1 MDEEIDNDLRDHIR
15 EVFDNFEDPNADEGW
30 LLLREKYPEEKAKR
44 RVIAWWWL
52 GAAAILFL
60 FLGIGLWKYSANNHQ
75 RGNNIV
81 KSPVHREPANPA
93 VQKTQPDTN
102 AQVAAT
108 VTRPANPAV
117 GTASTGSRTFTASNK
132 IQKKTATPVI
142 KTVEVST
149 DTFRTEN
156 YQAKSIDTFKKNTN
170 KAAALLATNISA
182 TSQATK
188 PVQASVT
195 GTQQPVTKPKTDM
208 FANNNTTKPQS
219 MAEKHQT
226 VRLSVFAAT
235 YVNYAKGS
243 TSQANLGAGFSAD
256 FRLNKHISIE
266 TGLTI
271 SPNSLNFNT
280 AVPTTAA
287 QSSLGVLAPA
297 ANGSFPGANLASV
310 YNSASAVTVASI
322 PAFKN
327 YNAGLIGLDIPVNL
341 KYHFNPKKY
350 NLYVLAGLSSGT
362 FINETYTYQYNY
374 PALLSPSLQKVQ
386 DEITRKNFNSFYF
399 AKTVNFGFG
408 FGYPVGKSRL
418 VFEPFIKYPLD
429 GMGSQAIHFGSGGL
443 NLKFN
448 FPTSKP

>member
-15 EVFDNFEDPNADEGW
+15 EVFDNFEDPTADEGW
-30 LLLREKYPEEKAKR
+30 LLLREEYPNEQPRR

-60 FLGIGLWKYSANNHQ
+60 FLAIGLWEYSANNH
-75 RGNNIV
+75 REGNNIV
-81 KSPVHREPANPA
+81 KNRVHREPANPVA
-93 VQKTQPDTN
+93 QKTQPDTG
-102 AQVAAT
+102 ARVAAS
-108 VTRPANPAV
+108 VTHPVNPAA
-117 GTASTGSRTFTASNK
+117 GTTLTGSRTFAASTQ
-132 IQKKTATPVI
+132 IQKKTVVPVI
-142 KTVEVST
+142 KTAKIST
-149 DTFRTEN
+149 DTFRSQN
-156 YQAKSIDTFKKNTN
+156 YQAKTTDTLKKNAN

-182 TSQATK
+182 ANQAAK
-188 PVQASVT
+188 PVQA
-195 GTQQPVTKPKTDM
+195 GAAGKQEPVTKPKADM
-208 FANNNTTKPQS
+208 FANSKTSKPQS
-219 MAEKHQT
+219 LAERPQI
-226 VRLSVFAAT
+226 VRFSVFAAT
-235 YVNYAKGS
+235 YVNYARGS
-243 TSQANLGAGFSAD
+243 SNQANLGAGFSAD
-256 FRLNKHISIE
+256 FRLSKHISVE

-271 SPNSLNFNT
+271 APNSLNFNT
-280 AVPTTAA
+280 AVPTSAA
-287 QSSLGVLAPA
+287 QTSLGVLSPA
-297 ANGSFPGANLASV
+297 TNAVYPGANVASA

-322 PAFKN
+322 PAFRN
-327 YNAGLIGLDIPVNL
+327 YNAGLVGLDIPVNL
-341 KYHFNPKKY
+341 KYHFNPQKY

-399 AKTVNFGFG
+399 AKTLNFGFG

-429 GMGSQAIHFGSGGL
+429 GIGSQAIHFGSGGL